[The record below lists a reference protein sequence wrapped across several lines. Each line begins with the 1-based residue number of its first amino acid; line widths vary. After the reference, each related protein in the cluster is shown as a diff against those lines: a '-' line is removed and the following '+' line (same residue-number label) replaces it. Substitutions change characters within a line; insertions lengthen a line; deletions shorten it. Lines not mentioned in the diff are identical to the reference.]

1 MNQLQWLKQDMDKF
15 KEEVKEDFSLV
26 NEKLDSVLKFK
37 WQIMGG
43 TVVTSFITGI
53 VISIIIAMAGR

>member
-1 MNQLQWLKQDMDKF
+1 MDKF